1 MTTNCVNRTP
11 QWKTTI
17 IVSKSLK
24 NHDTS
29 RTLLAQEHRLR
40 FSDAVASGS
49 FVFPQS
55 GIAFLIINPQ
65 EQPENLG
72 EAGVYFD
79 KIKEFVMVHRNSFLL
94 LQAPFFG
101 KKELDILSGI
111 QFRFLGSNLRV
122 LPVHNNTEV
131 VKAMLTIA
139 RATSKPH
146 VDSMRDR
153 MSQARAHILES
164 SPVWEMLR
172 DIKLG

>member
-122 LPVHNNTEV
+122 LPVHNNTE
-131 VKAMLTIA
+131 
-139 RATSKPH
+139 ATSKPH